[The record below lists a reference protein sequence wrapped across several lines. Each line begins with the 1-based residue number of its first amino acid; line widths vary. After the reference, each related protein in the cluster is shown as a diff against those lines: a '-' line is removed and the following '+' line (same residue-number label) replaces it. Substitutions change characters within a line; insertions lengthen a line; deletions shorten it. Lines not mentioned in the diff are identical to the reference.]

1 VLRLLA
7 VAGLAVATSL
17 LVSGCSGW
25 NPRSQVDFAVV
36 PPIDEATLRYRVHSL
51 RGDWTREFAVN
62 RESFTELRTI
72 AGRQYAIGLLG
83 ARTWMRVGNRAP
95 VEVDGDLAADE
106 RREAAWIGMRFAEP
120 EPAGHMEVESCGK
133 DVCTF
138 VYTPRDGHAL
148 WVDVDRG
155 TRRPRSFD
163 WVTQNDAIESCE
175 DVTWSERDGVLA
187 VASATCSAIVNDR
200 GRETTTWTLE
210 ERTSEP
216 LAPEWA
222 RVDPEDIV
230 PLTEPRDAARFPV
243 ADPSM
248 RVYVPVEAGGSERA
262 QLVLDTGSPVTVLS
276 RRFIDALGVVPSP
289 DPPIHV
295 HPPWLPEDTY
305 DTAIVD
311 RFVMG
316 DVELHGVPV
325 LVPRDGTPFD
335 SDEAGLLGMDVMRRF
350 VVDVDG
356 PASELRIW
364 ARDRF
369 PVTDGA
375 FTDIPFWGASHRRV
389 VVGGDVDEIG
399 AIPMILDTG
408 APLNIVVGGPSMHA
422 AHPRSRDDDAVMR
435 EDGSAADY
443 AAEVSGFH
451 LGPFGFPR
459 TPVYAHERVPD
470 LSFLDDDSALVGLGV
485 MRDFRLAFDAG
496 RGVVHATPGPSYVVL
511 ARLGIEIDERADQP
525 VITRIVDG
533 ERSWKQ
539 PLRVGDVVRRVD
551 GRTVQ
556 TRNEALSAIAR
567 ARGAVRLVVERQG
580 NRITRTLALY

>member
-1 VLRLLA
+1 MPRLLA
-7 VAGLAVATSL
+7 VAGLAAAASL

-36 PPIDEATLRYRVHSL
+36 PPIDATTLRYRVHSL

-83 ARTWMRVGNRAP
+83 TRTWMRVGSRAP

-120 EPAGHMEVESCGK
+120 EPGGHMEVESCGK

-175 DVTWSERDGVLA
+175 DVTWSEHDGVPA

-222 RVDPEDIV
+222 RVEPEEIV
-230 PLTEPRDAARFPV
+230 PLPELRDAARFPI

-248 RVYVPVEAGGSERA
+248 RVYVPVEAGGSDRA

-289 DPPIHV
+289 DPPMHV

-311 RFVMG
+311 RLVMG

-325 LVPRDGTPFD
+325 LVPREGTPFD
-335 SDEAGLLGMDVMRRF
+335 SDQAGLLGMDVMRRF

-369 PVTDGA
+369 PGAEGA

-408 APLNIVVGGPSMHA
+408 APLNIVVGGPAMHA

-485 MRDFRLAFDAG
+485 MRHFRLAFDAG
-496 RGVVHATPGPSYVVL
+496 RGVVHAAPGPSYVVL
-511 ARLGIEIDERADQP
+511 ARLGVEIDERAGQP

-539 PLRVGDVVRRVD
+539 PLRIGDVVRRVD
-551 GRTVQ
+551 GRAVQ

-567 ARGAVRLVVERQG
+567 ARGTVRLVVERHG

>member
-1 VLRLLA
+1 MLRLLA
-7 VAGLAVATSL
+7 VSGIAALASL
-17 LVSGCSGW
+17 AGCSGW
-25 NPRSQVDFAVV
+25 NPRSQVAFAVV
-36 PPIDEATLRYRVHSL
+36 PPVDETLLTYRVHSL
-51 RGDWTREFAVN
+51 RGDWTREFLVN
-62 RESFTELRTI
+62 RGAFAELRTI
-72 AGRQYAIGLLG
+72 AGRQYALG
-83 ARTWMRVGNRAP
+83 VLGGHTWMRVGGRAP

-106 RREAAWIGMRFAEP
+106 RREAAWIGMRFADP
-120 EPAGHMEVESCGK
+120 EPGGRMEPESCGK
-133 DVCTF
+133 EVCTF

-163 WVTQNDAIESCE
+163 WVTQNDAVESC
-175 DVTWSERDGVLA
+175 DDITWSERDGVLA
-187 VASATCSAIVNDR
+187 VASATCSAIVNER

-210 ERTSEP
+210 DRTEEP

-222 RVDPEDIV
+222 RVEPEEIV
-230 PLTEPRDAARFPV
+230 PLRELREPARF
-243 ADPSM
+243 AIEDPSM
-248 RVYVPVEAGGSERA
+248 RVLVPVEAGGSDRA

-289 DPPIHV
+289 DPPMHV

-311 RFVMG
+311 RLVMG
-316 DVELHGVPV
+316 DLELHGVPV

-369 PVTDGA
+369 PAGDDS
-375 FTDIPFWGASHRRV
+375 FTDIPFWGSSHRRV

-422 AHPRSRDDDAVMR
+422 AHPRSRDDDAVLR

-443 AAEVSGFH
+443 AAEVDGFH

-485 MRDFRLAFDAG
+485 MRHFRLAFDSA
-496 RGVVHATPGPSYVVL
+496 RGIVHAAPGPSYFVL
-511 ARLGIEIDERADQP
+511 ARLGIEIDERAGQP
-525 VITRIVDG
+525 IVARIVDG
-533 ERSWKQ
+533 ERSWEQ
-539 PLRVGDVVRRVD
+539 PLRVGDVVRRVN
-551 GRTVQ
+551 GRAVH
-556 TRNEALSAIAR
+556 TRSEALSAIA
-567 ARGAVRLVVERQG
+567 ASRGVVRLTVERHG
-580 NRITRTLALY
+580 NRITRNLSLD